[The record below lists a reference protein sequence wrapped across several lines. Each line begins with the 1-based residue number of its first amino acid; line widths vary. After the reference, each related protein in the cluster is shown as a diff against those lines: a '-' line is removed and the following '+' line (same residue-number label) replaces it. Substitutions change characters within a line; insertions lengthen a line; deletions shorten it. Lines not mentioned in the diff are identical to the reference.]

1 MPDNAYEPINNKKF
15 ISSTGVGHL
24 WARIRERYDGK
35 LDNVTAANNSI
46 AVTDLKNIAV
56 NISGEEDNQLMV
68 KPGDDG
74 GLYVGKPVLHKLT
87 FGSDQNYV
95 YDGTED
101 VTVPVYTGEYEP

>member
-1 MPDNAYEPINNKKF
+1 MSIFNKF
-15 ISSTGVGHL
+15 VDYAGL
-24 WARIRERYDGK
+24 DRFWLRITQRYDKK
-35 LDNVTAANNSI
+35 LDSVTNQNNSI
-46 AVTDLKNIAV
+46 EVTDSRKISAKIA
-56 NISGEEDNQLMV
+56 SADDNLLQV
-68 KPGDDG
+68 KPGVSG

>member
-1 MPDNAYEPINNKKF
+1 MAVQQKKYLNQAGLAYFYARLKEIF
-15 ISSTGVGHL
+15 TVHIS
-24 WARIRERYDGK
+24 D
-35 LDNVTAANNSI
+35 D
-46 AVTDLKNIAV
+46 
-56 NISGEEDNQLMV
+56 EDNQLVV
-68 KPGDDG
+68 KPGDNG